1 MLEKLK
7 EQKERIL
14 SENNFCKNPDFEK
27 GKYLYMFMMDI
38 NNKTRCF
45 GIGYTISYAI
55 KKGIENSE
63 GILKENISIARPRI
77 NKILTGDTEKM
88 DTFELDALLSFSDQG
103 SSWTH
108 KIEEIFN

>member
-27 GKYLYMFMMDI
+27 GKYLYMFMIDI
-38 NNKTRCF
+38 DHKTRCF

-63 GILKENISIARPRI
+63 GILKEGISIARSRV
-77 NKILTGDTEKM
+77 NKILTGNTEKM
-88 DTFELDALLSFSDQG
+88 DTFELDALIAFKQDTDIQLI
-103 SSWTH
+103 
-108 KIEEIFN
+108 KEIFN